1 MQFKIFSATL
11 FLLLCSGCS
20 TSLAT
25 RVAFHSTQTNLS
37 NFLLHANVSPFSF
50 LAVFDVM
57 FPGPRFSEFQEFAKQ
72 LNTSN
77 DLIVFHMLHS
87 STIPAEENVFYRFNL
102 TYVELPYYMLFR
114 RSYLIPI
121 TYRGSWK
128 SEDILLW
135 VSSVTGLRLPLPGC
149 VAALDVLAHEA
160 RTASVEELK
169 KRLLPEF
176 KRLTSL
182 RRFTGSDTVQFYL
195 TVTENLVRLG
205 PSYLQ
210 KESTRLKMLV
220 DSEVSDD
227 LKAKL
232 KKRLN
237 ILTQFLPPKRAHFTE
252 KTEL

>member
-1 MQFKIFSATL
+1 MLCTLFPVTLLLLLCCGCGTLSATL
-11 FLLLCSGCS
+11 
-20 TSLAT
+20 
-25 RVAFHSTQTNLS
+25 VAFHSNQTNLS
-37 NFLLHANVSPFSF
+37 NFLAHVNATPFSF

-72 LNTSN
+72 LGTSN
-77 DLIVFHMLHS
+77 DLAVFHMLHS
-87 STIPAEENVFYRFNL
+87 STIPTEENIFYHFNL

-114 RSYLIPI
+114 RAYMLPI
-121 TYRGSWK
+121 IYKGSWQ

-149 VAALDVLAHEA
+149 VAALDALAHEA
-160 RTASVEELK
+160 RTASVDEIK
-169 KRLLPEF
+169 GRLLPEF

-182 RRFTGSDTVQFYL
+182 RRFINSDTVHFYL
-195 TVTENLVRLG
+195 VVAENLIRLG
-205 PSYLQ
+205 PSYLA
-210 KESTRLKMLV
+210 KESTRLKKLV

-227 LKAKL
+227 QKARL

-237 ILTQFLPPKRAHFTE
+237 ILTQFLPPKQVHFVK